1 MPPNDDPIA
10 DISFTAEIIHWRGPS
25 PFYFAAVPEE
35 HVGEVRYA
43 ARQASYGWGVVPVEA
58 EIGGVTFRTSLFPK
72 DGGYLLPLKVDVRKR
87 AKIDLQGPVQVAMRI
102 SAGNSRRS

>member
-1 MPPNDDPIA
+1 M
-10 DISFTAEIIHWRGPS
+10 HWRGPS
-25 PFYFAAVPEE
+25 PFYFAVVPDE

-58 EIGGVTFRTSLFPK
+58 VINGVPFRTSLFPK

-87 AKIDLQGPVQVAMRI
+87 AHIDLDAPVDVEMRI
-102 SAGNSRRS
+102 SAKR

>member
-1 MPPNDDPIA
+1 MFSDEPIA
-10 DISFTAEIIHWRGPS
+10 DISFIAEIIHWRGPS
-25 PFYFAAVPEE
+25 PFYFAAVPDE

-58 EIGGVTFRTSLFPK
+58 DINGVTFHTSLFPK

-87 AKIDLQGPVQVAMRI
+87 AGIDVEMPVHVHMCI
-102 SAGNSRRS
+102 SGK